1 MSRCALKPKE
11 REALRAS
18 ALAALSA
25 VPAALPPLERVRK
38 RPRSATRKSKRL
50 REAKRQRHDTIAA
63 TVEERTGWAQQ
74 LMAIAKEFGNRS
86 AAFANDKHKLI
97 AGLEA
102 RGSTRAAAEK
112 RLERDLKHLGK
123 DRELRAI
130 GCPSTL
136 HHSIEALLPAL
147 VTAQSLQ
154 GKETNKYVVQAFVQT
169 LREETTQNAQPGKT
183 PSESTTKRLCAKLL
197 KSTSTEPATPAR
209 QRAFLSLRD
218 VLSWAAAVKGDRIIV
233 LSQVVSWLSGINDAH
248 SGGILRELAFSSDTF
263 GFGLGKDNRLKRF
276 VGKEYQKS
284 LIAPKRVQTASS
296 VHAFLKIVE
305 CIGSDGSVLPFVVQV

>member
-11 REALRAS
+11 REALRASIS

-154 GKETNKYVVQAFVQT
+154 GKETNKNVVQAFVQT

-305 CIGSDGSVLPFVVQV
+305 CIGSDGSVFVVQV